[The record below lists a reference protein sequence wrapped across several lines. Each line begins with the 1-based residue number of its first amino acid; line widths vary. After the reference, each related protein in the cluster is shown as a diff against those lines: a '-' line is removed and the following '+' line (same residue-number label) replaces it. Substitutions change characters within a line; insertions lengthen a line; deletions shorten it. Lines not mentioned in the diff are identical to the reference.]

1 MSNFGRGAR
10 NTLASV
16 VGYVIVALVALWVL
30 RFALGTVFW
39 LIRSV
44 IAIMVLAGLI
54 TLYLKLKSPDDE

>member
-1 MSNFGRGAR
+1 MSNFGRSAR

-16 VGYVIVALVALWVL
+16 IGYVIVALVALWVL

-44 IAIMVLAGLI
+44 IAIMILAGLI
-54 TLYLKLKSPDDE
+54 TLYLKVKSPGDD